1 MLSNN
6 IVGGMPGMDQL
17 LQQHLLQLLM
27 EQEQSHEEK
36 KLVIRGVSWL
46 REPLKKARDRA
57 DDDRASDLQ
66 ADHSK
71 APPEIGDWTCPRCRS
86 HRCMR
91 ANPGN
96 VNDPVY
102 CCAVC
107 GYTFRKA
114 SASHLRESSDG
125 DRAASPAREGA

>member
-1 MLSNN
+1 MLSN

-17 LQQHLLQLLM
+17 LPQHLLQLLL
-27 EQEQSHEEK
+27 EQEQAQEEK
-36 KLVIRGVSWL
+36 KLIIRGVSWL
-46 REPLKKARDRA
+46 REPLKKGRGRS
-57 DDDRASDLQ
+57 DDDHANGPK

-91 ANPGN
+91 ANPGDTS
-96 VNDPVY
+96 DPVY

-125 DRAASPAREGA
+125 DRAKALVREGA